1 MATNTGTAVV
11 GATGT
16 AAVGATATGATVVGA
31 IGMILAGLSACSA
44 PGLGGTTFACS
55 TDADC
60 VGGKVCGVVNG
71 EMGCVSPDES
81 PISIGLSAPLQG
93 PSQNLG
99 IEMRRGIQ
107 ALFKNVNDAGG
118 VFGRQLQLTSMND
131 NYDPATALANVQQ
144 MLDIQQTVADPDT
157 PDVRGP
163 NSVLA
168 LLGNVGTPTMLV
180 TAPVANKNGVVFFA
194 PFTGAQKYLRDGTDS
209 PYVFNYRAG
218 YYEETAAMV
227 DYMQSFRAPR
237 IITGPTSYNHIL
249 AFTQNDTYGDAG
261 YGGLVSAYN
270 SRVGALPQPDST
282 MPNPSIARIQYV
294 REDVSSVDPAVVS
307 AEAFLSNLML
317 ETTPRVSVA
326 IVMIDTYQPGD
337 SFTRGLKDWINAD
350 LGRATK
356 LDVLFMHVSFVGSD
370 ALAQAL
376 ASPPATYVDG
386 SDATGQT
393 TKFYGDGVIVT
404 QVVPYYQSQAAG
416 ITAYRADIG
425 KFDSGVYSFT
435 SLEGYIAAKLFVE
448 GLNRNGHTIT
458 DLNLVTT
465 LQADMTDVDVG
476 IGTLL
481 NFSSTSHQ
489 ACHTVWGSRIGTD
502 GTFTVPF
509 IWDPTNGIVPGAS

>member
-1 MATNTGTAVV
+1 MATNTGTTVVGATAAGTAVLGATAAGTAVV
-11 GATGT
+11 GAT
-16 AAVGATATGATVVGA
+16 AAGAAVVGA

-144 MLDIQQTVADPDT
+144 MLDIQQTVADPDM

-227 DYMQSFRAPR
+227 DYMQSFGRRASSPARPPTTTSWPSPR
-237 IITGPTSYNHIL
+237 
-249 AFTQNDTYGDAG
+249 
-261 YGGLVSAYN
+261 
-270 SRVGALPQPDST
+270 
-282 MPNPSIARIQYV
+282 
-294 REDVSSVDPAVVS
+294 
-307 AEAFLSNLML
+307 
-317 ETTPRVSVA
+317 TTPTA
-326 IVMIDTYQPGD
+326 TPDTAGWSAPSTPGWGPCR
-337 SFTRGLKDWINAD
+337 SPIRPCPIRRSRGFSTC
-350 LGRATK
+350 G
-356 LDVLFMHVSFVGSD
+356 
-370 ALAQAL
+370 
-376 ASPPATYVDG
+376 
-386 SDATGQT
+386 T
-393 TKFYGDGVIVT
+393 T
-404 QVVPYYQSQAAG
+404 
-416 ITAYRADIG
+416 
-425 KFDSGVYSFT
+425 
-435 SLEGYIAAKLFVE
+435 
-448 GLNRNGHTIT
+448 
-458 DLNLVTT
+458 
-465 LQADMTDVDVG
+465 
-476 IGTLL
+476 
-481 NFSSTSHQ
+481 
-489 ACHTVWGSRIGTD
+489 
-502 GTFTVPF
+502 
-509 IWDPTNGIVPGAS
+509 